1 MSKLEAD
8 DLRWAL
14 QRRIEDVFAKLGE
27 KFGDL
32 TGRVETDI
40 RPSVSFD
47 DIGGLVHAK
56 ATVRG
61 FAHALT
67 SPDLYQQWGI
77 TPPKGVLL
85 YGPPGTGKSKLARA
99 LATSAAAIF
108 YHVKLFNLTSKFA
121 ANTGELL
128 QEILRIAMSE
138 GKAVLFLDE
147 AEALS
152 LEHLLPPPQAR
163 EASARLVATL
173 CERLDGVPET
183 ARILVIAST
192 SRTDAVD
199 AALVT
204 PGRLDHLVEVALP
217 DADEQREIL
226 ELLKAR
232 MERDGRYEWRRHH
245 GDPPPGP
252 RGEGAPG
259 RRGWPG
265 LTRQHAGPPG
275 GDRPLQA
282 CAQRGRED
290 PLRPV
295 PVISTTKIRVRYAD
309 TDCMKVVYYANY
321 LTYFEVARVEFLRQ
335 QGHAMS
341 DVDQKVHMPVVEAV
355 VRYHKPALLDD
366 LLEARCWIAERK
378 RASFRFGYEL
388 MNDRAERVATGSTL
402 HACWDPATSKMIAV
416 PDWLAAIMPVA
427 SAALP
432 PAV

>member
-47 DIGGLVHAK
+47 DIGGLAPAK
-56 ATVRG
+56 TMVRG

-67 SPDLYQQWGI
+67 SPELYQQWGI
-77 TPPKGVLL
+77 RPPKGVLL

-99 LATSAAAIF
+99 LATSAGAIF
-108 YHVKLFNLTSKFA
+108 YHVKLFNLTSKFG

-128 QEILRIAMSE
+128 QEILRIAMGE

-147 AEALS
+147 TEALS

-183 ARILVIAST
+183 ARILVVAST
-192 SRTDAVD
+192 SRPDAVG

-226 ELLKAR
+226 ELDRKSTRLNSS
-232 MERDGRYEWRRHH
+232 H
-245 GDPPPGP
+245 GY
-252 RGEGAPG
+252 
-259 RRGWPG
+259 
-265 LTRQHAGPPG
+265 
-275 GDRPLQA
+275 
-282 CAQRGRED
+282 
-290 PLRPV
+290 
-295 PVISTTKIRVRYAD
+295 ISYAVF
-309 TDCMKVVYYANY
+309 C
-321 LTYFEVARVEFLRQ
+321 L
-335 QGHAMS
+335 
-341 DVDQKVHMPVVEAV
+341 
-355 VRYHKPALLDD
+355 
-366 LLEARCWIAERK
+366 
-378 RASFRFGYEL
+378 
-388 MNDRAERVATGSTL
+388 
-402 HACWDPATSKMIAV
+402 
-416 PDWLAAIMPVA
+416 
-427 SAALP
+427 
-432 PAV
+432 